1 MHWMEVLRVA
11 LSKHCIAAESRS
23 QSNWKSLVICRAVL
37 YLSMVAKV
45 SFRQSDPNPKAK
57 MDNKAVGR
65 RMKAM
70 TKLTRTMRA

>member
-1 MHWMEVLRVA
+1 VV
-11 LSKHCIAAESRS
+11 
-23 QSNWKSLVICRAVL
+23 CRAVQ

-45 SFRQSDPNPKAK
+45 SFRQSDPNPKAR

-65 RMKAM
+65 RMNAM

>member
-1 MHWMEVLRVA
+1 VH
-11 LSKHCIAAESRS
+11 
-23 QSNWKSLVICRAVL
+23 

-45 SFRQSDPNPKAK
+45 SFRQSDPNPKAR

-65 RMKAM
+65 RMNAM